1 MLPTET
7 VHRHGGRMVEPGNL
21 AWVFVA
27 AALVLFM
34 TPGLAFF
41 YGGMVRAK
49 NVLNMLMMNFWC
61 VLVVPILWV
70 VIGYSLSFSG
80 TGSYLGD
87 TGRAMLHGLTVLTGT
102 GQTEL
107 SAMIFLCTFAAITPA
122 LISGA
127 VADRM
132 KFAAWAIFVPLWSIA
147 VYSPVT
153 FWVAAPTG
161 WLKERGALDFAGGTS
176 IHVNAGIAAL
186 AVILVLG
193 RRSGWPAEGSPP
205 HSMPLVMLGTGILW
219 FGWFGFNA
227 GSALGADGHALQAFI
242 STFLAASAGGLAWA
256 VTERIREG
264 HFTNLGVASGIVAGL
279 VAITPACAYVTPG
292 SAIGIGVA
300 AGIICSLAISVKFR
314 FKFDDALD
322 VVGVHFVGGLV
333 GSLLI
338 GVFSDPRAT
347 GWKVGQGNGLA
358 SKGLIAGGGWSLMSE
373 QALANGVT
381 MVYSFVVTFIIIKAL
396 DLLMTAR
403 VSPDV
408 ESEGLDITQHAETAY
423 HHAERAMGRLN

>member
-1 MLPTET
+1 MHLVPPE
-7 VHRHGGRMVEPGNL
+7 GSIVEPGNL
-21 AWVFVA
+21 AWVLIA

-61 VLVVPILWV
+61 LLVIPVLWV
-70 VIGYSLSFSG
+70 AIGYSLSFSG
-80 TGSYLGD
+80 SGSFLGD
-87 TGRAMLHGLTVLTGT
+87 AGRGMLRGLDVLSGRGRA
-102 GQTEL
+102 EL
-107 SAMIFLCTFAAITPA
+107 VAMIFLATFAAITPA

-132 KFAAWAIFVPLWSIA
+132 RFAAWAVFVPLWSLL

-161 WLKERGALDFAGGTS
+161 WLKERGSLDFAGGTS
-176 IHVNAGIAAL
+176 IHVNAGVAAL
-186 AVILVLG
+186 ALILVLG
-193 RRSGWPAEGSPP
+193 RRRGWPAEGSPP

-227 GSALGADGHALQAFI
+227 GSALAADGHAIQAFI
-242 STFLAASAGGLAWA
+242 STFVAAAAGGLAWA
-256 VTERIREG
+256 VTERLRDG

-279 VAITPACAYVTPG
+279 VAITPGCAYVTPP
-292 SAIGIGVA
+292 SAIAIGAVA
-300 AGIICSLAISVKFR
+300 GTVCSFAIAVKFR
-314 FKFDDALD
+314 FRYDDALD
-322 VVGVHFVGGLV
+322 VVGVHMVGGLV

-338 GVFSDPRAT
+338 GVLCDPVAT
-347 GWKVGQGNGLA
+347 GWPVGRGAGRA
-358 SKGLIAGGGWSLMSE
+358 SKGLLSGGGFRLLGE
-373 QALANGVT
+373 QFLANGVT
-381 MVYSFVVTFIIIKAL
+381 LAYSFAVT
-396 DLLMTAR
+396 LLIVGGLKLVMKVR
-403 VSPDV
+403 VTPDE

-423 HHAERAMGRLN
+423 HQAERALGRLN